1 MAHFGKSTRP
11 GWVDKKY
18 GWSQDGR
25 FFTQTCIISQIVM
38 INGVFDDFW
47 KITHLSLMSILLYN
61 ILINLWFRM
70 WFGSQMTSFE
80 MSHGISQSFEYWAR
94 KDGFVNNVTG
104 IDTFNMQ
111 SKLWRCQCPG
121 HALIGSYITHE
132 PIFARFRPRLNG
144 QYFDSGDNNKLI
156 QPLRRTPTYGIMSL
170 AYYETHL

>member
-25 FFTQTCIISQIVM
+25 FLTQTCIISQIVM

-47 KITHLSLMSILLYN
+47 KITHLSLMSILLYS

-111 SKLWRCQCPG
+111 SELWRCQCPG

-132 PIFARFRPRLNG
+132 PIFARSQFPESSNTVL
-144 QYFDSGDNNKLI
+144 S
-156 QPLRRTPTYGIMSL
+156 PLEG
-170 AYYETHL
+170 